1 MYGWG
6 CVLANTIARQP
17 FSGSDRGQSLIF
29 HEFMQSWVGYKL
41 VKVLVTFGL
50 QPNAL
55 NDSLMTW
62 SPDLHDVFSFML
74 TKKEVKQNAQQIVEV
89 LFNKTLHTG
98 HFNRV

>member
-1 MYGWG
+1 MHTHDIPLDALSFYVYDTG
-6 CVLANTIARQP
+6 CGLVNTIARWP

-55 NDSLMTW
+55 NDSLKTW
-62 SPDLHDVFSFML
+62 SPELHDVFSYML
-74 TKKEVKQNAQQIVEV
+74 AKKM
-89 LFNKTLHTG
+89 
-98 HFNRV
+98 R